1 MVHPPLGWRVKG
13 YRALMLIGE
22 VAERAGVS
30 VKTVRYYEEVGVIES
45 AARTPGGYRDY
56 DEGVLERLRFVRSA
70 QAVGLTL
77 GEIREVVAFRERG
90 ESPCTHVL
98 GLLETH
104 AAEVDRRIRELRNL
118 RRELV
123 TLAQRAK
130 ALDPDKCPSSI
141 VCHIVT
147 SP

>member
-1 MVHPPLGWRVKG
+1 
-13 YRALMLIGE
+13 MLIGD
-22 VAERAGVS
+22 VAARAGVS
-30 VKTVRYYEEVGVIES
+30 IKTLRYYEDVGVIDK

-56 DEGVLERLRFVRSA
+56 DEDVLERLRFVRSA

-90 ESPCTHVL
+90 ESPCAHVL
-98 GLLETH
+98 ELLDTH
-104 AAEVDRRIRELRNL
+104 AAEVDRRIRELRTL
-118 RRELV
+118 RRDLA

-130 ALDPDKCPSSI
+130 ALDPAKCPPNV

-147 SP
+147 SPHREP

>member
-1 MVHPPLGWRVKG
+1 
-13 YRALMLIGE
+13 MLIGD

-30 VKTVRYYEEVGVIES
+30 IKTLRYYEVVGVIDT
-45 AARTPGGYRDY
+45 AARTLGGYRDY
-56 DEGVLERLRFVRSA
+56 DEAVLERLRFIRSA

-90 ESPCTHVL
+90 ESPCAHVL

-118 RRELV
+118 RLELGA
-123 TLAQRAK
+123 LAQRAN
-130 ALDPDKCPSSI
+130 ALDPGECPSSE
-141 VCHIVT
+141 VCHIVQR
-147 SP
+147 S